1 MESMNLSPH
10 AKPHTG
16 AIPSLDRLL
25 ADPAAFN
32 LLPAETQNAVYAQVA
47 ALEAALRAKILTRGR
62 DGPAPSTSEP
72 GRAVRIEEAMVLL
85 GMSKDYLYRHWEKLG
100 GYRDDDGH
108 VKFSMSTIERRIQRT
123 QGPRER
129 W

>member
-10 AKPHTG
+10 GKPHMG

-32 LLPAETQNAVYAQVA
+32 LLPADTQNAVYAQVA
-47 ALEAALRAKILTRGR
+47 ALEAAFRAKILTRGR
-62 DGPAPSTSEP
+62 DGSAPATTEP
-72 GRAVRIEEAMVLL
+72 DRAVRIEEAMGLL
-85 GMSKDYLYRHWEKLG
+85 AMTKDYLYRHWEKFG

-108 VKFSMSTIERRIQRT
+108 VKFSMSAIQRQIQRAQGLRERR
-123 QGPRER
+123 
-129 W
+129 

>member
-10 AKPHTG
+10 GKPHMG

-32 LLPAETQNAVYAQVA
+32 LLPADTQNAVYAQVA
-47 ALEAALRAKILTRGR
+47 ALEAAFRAKILTRGR
-62 DGPAPSTSEP
+62 DGPAPLTNEP
-72 GRAVRIEEAMVLL
+72 DRAVRIEEAMGLL
-85 GMSKDYLYRHWEKLG
+85 GMTKDYLYRHWEKLG

-108 VKFSMSTIERRIQRT
+108 VKFPMSTIRRQIQRAQGLRERR
-123 QGPRER
+123 
-129 W
+129 